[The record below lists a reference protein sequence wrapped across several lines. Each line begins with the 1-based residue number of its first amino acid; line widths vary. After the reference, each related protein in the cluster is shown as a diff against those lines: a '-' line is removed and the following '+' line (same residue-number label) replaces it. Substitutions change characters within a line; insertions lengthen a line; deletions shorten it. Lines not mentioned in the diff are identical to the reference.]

1 MIRVLSIDNPNADGV
16 SWWRNLKPLTELQR
30 AHPDISITFLGES
43 APLHE
48 IMAADL
54 VIMYRPVTPK
64 SLGFIE
70 QCRALG
76 KKVIIDID
84 DNLWRLPPG
93 HPAESDYKEHA
104 LTLHKIYA
112 GADGI
117 WCSTDPIMDF
127 ADARDGRGVVVANA
141 VLPDDLPNEPAPY
154 RGIVCW
160 RGSIVQ
166 HADIESDEAKAVFL
180 ANVNKF
186 KRWVFWGYQPGSM
199 RAKNA
204 DVKRRVSVVEY
215 MVSLP
220 ATGINLMWKP
230 LQENQFNDAKSN
242 IAFIEATM
250 AGGVC
255 VTNYAG
261 KPGWEWAIKD
271 FVIDEAFLARQ
282 WQAGKDA
289 IIQHYNLLNVNKVRY
304 NHILKVLGDIK

>member
-1 MIRVLSIDNPNADGV
+1 MIRILSIDNPNADGV
-16 SWWRNLKPLTELQR
+16 SWWRNLRPLTELQR
-30 AHPDISITFLGES
+30 AHPDLHITFLGEN

-70 QCRALG
+70 QCRVLG

-104 LTLHKIYA
+104 QTLHKIYA
-112 GADGI
+112 MADGI
-117 WCSTDPIMDF
+117 WCSTDHIMDF

-141 VLPDDLPNEPAPY
+141 VLPDDLPDQPAPY

-166 HADIESDEAKAVFL
+166 HADIESDEALQVFREN
-180 ANVNKF
+180 ADRF
-186 KRWVFWGYQPGSM
+186 HRWVFWGYHPGSM

-204 DVKRRVSVVEY
+204 DVKRRIGVVEY
-215 MVSLP
+215 IVGLP
-220 ATGINLMWKP
+220 QTGINIMWKP

-242 IAFIEATM
+242 IAWIEATL

-261 KPGWEWAIKD
+261 KPGWEWAMSEFSTEWEQLIG
-271 FVIDEAFLARQ
+271 VLAKSRE
-282 WQAGKDA
+282 A
-289 IIQHYNLLNVNKVRY
+289 IIEHYNLLKVNEIRY
-304 NHILKVLGDIK
+304 NHILKVLWK